1 MLFNDARELLMF
13 KNHPLI
19 VLILLG
25 LLSLG
30 SFGEES
36 NKVAKVIILKGKVF
50 EIRPGQK
57 PVELKRGMWVHEG
70 SQLQSQKSSFA
81 KLLFIDKSQMNL
93 GADSAMKIQAFP
105 KNKAGII
112 DLLKGKVRSK
122 VTKNYM
128 DIDKNGSKLFIKTKT
143 AAMGVRGTDFQVIFN
158 PRNAVTSLVTFEGAV
173 AMAKLEG
180 VQNID
185 QRALDAQLNRREA
198 VVVRQGQYSGVMP
211 NQNRAS
217 IPVKISPTQLETLKN
232 TDPSVSQKE
241 NRKPASTDTEKK
253 KVVRS
258 IVPKGLDPK
267 KVADVNNGSVDKA
280 ISDGVGKQ
288 VAQTV
293 VQQTQEQIQAVR
305 NDGPPP
311 EGFVDSATGAYAP
324 PAGGF
329 IDEKTGLYVP
339 PAEGSTFDPNAGVY
353 IPPPEVGTV
362 DTDTGSYVPP
372 EGYQLVDSGELV
384 PVGDGGR
391 EPASLDGSTTTINPD
406 GTTTV
411 NVLQPTTL
419 DGGEKD
425 LVSGAEIGT
434 MTEAENLA
442 KDFQLESTMDF
453 NNPDLSTTLKERSR
467 VEFRIRR

>member
-1 MLFNDARELLMF
+1 MF
-13 KNHPLI
+13 KNHPIILW
-19 VLILLG
+19 ILLG
-25 LLSLG
+25 LLCVGQASAD
-30 SFGEES
+30 ES

-50 EIRPGQK
+50 EIRSGQK
-57 PVELKRGMWVHEG
+57 PIPLKRGMWVREG

-93 GADSAMKIQAFP
+93 GPESAMKIQAFP

-158 PRNAVTSLVTFEGAV
+158 PRNSVTSLVTFEGAV
-173 AMAKLEG
+173 AMAKLEAAS
-180 VQNID
+180 QRID
-185 QRALDAQLNRREA
+185 QRALDNRLNRREA
-198 VVVRQGQYSGVMP
+198 VIVRQGQYSGVMP
-211 NQNRAS
+211 NQKRVS

-232 TDPSVSQKE
+232 TDPSVGQNDK
-241 NRKPASTDTEKK
+241 RKPASVEKSKK

-267 KVADVNNGSVDKA
+267 KVADVSNGSVDKA

-288 VAQTV
+288 AAQAV
-293 VQQTQEQIQAVR
+293 VQQTQEQIQSAR
-305 NDGPPP
+305 SEGPPP
-311 EGFVDSATGAYAP
+311 EGFVDAATGAYAP

-353 IPPPEVGTV
+353 IPPPEVGSV
-362 DTDTGSYVPP
+362 DTETGSYVPP

-384 PVGDGGR
+384 PVDDGGR
-391 EPASLDGSTTTINPD
+391 GPASVEGTDPAMTTE
-406 GTTTV
+406 GTV

-419 DGGEKD
+419 DGDKELVNEKD
-425 LVSGAEIGT
+425 LGT

-453 NNPDLSTTLKERSR
+453 NNPDLSTTVKERSR